1 MGSTSVDM
9 SNWNIEKKKEALEKA
24 KERKGILIAAIGDIA
39 DELKEKSEE
48 LNQLNLNVPWLEK
61 KIQEH
66 EKSKI
71 E

>member
-1 MGSTSVDM
+1 M
-9 SNWNIEKKKEALEKA
+9 NIEYLAIIEAFDYSLLVYEF